1 MEVDQTAGF
10 EINPRRGLVVWV
22 YSLKQLKN
30 LKRYGFVYYVSR
42 KMKYVY
48 LYLDEA
54 RYEEN
59 LAKIQKLH
67 FVRSVEPSYRPDVEM
82 NFADKIGT
90 KAAYQE
96 VDEGFEVEELST
108 RIRLAENV

>member
-1 MEVDQTAGF
+1 MEVDTTAAF
-10 EINPRRGLVVWV
+10 EINKRRGLVVWV

-30 LKRYGFVYYVSR
+30 LKRYGLVHYVSR

-48 LYLDEA
+48 LYLDEERFA
-54 RYEEN
+54 EN
-59 LAKIQKLH
+59 MEKVQRLH

-90 KAAYQE
+90 RAAYQM
-96 VDEGFEVEELST
+96 DEDGFEVEELST
-108 RIRLAENV
+108 TIRLAEDV

>member
-1 MEVDQTAGF
+1 MEVDQTVGF
-10 EINPRRGLVVWV
+10 AVNPRRGLVVWV

-48 LYLDEA
+48 LYLDED

-108 RIRLAENV
+108 TIRLAENV